1 MPVTKKLSHKI
12 ILAQIQRIR
21 SRNNKLW
28 MKLMALALESKP
40 RKAKAIV
47 KKIVAN
53 DIRVTKWTSRI

>member
-1 MPVTKKLSHKI
+1 MTKKLPHKS
-12 ILAQIQRIR
+12 ILLQIQRIR

-28 MKLMALALESKP
+28 MKLLALALSSKP
-40 RKAKAIV
+40 RKARAIV